1 MTEPRK
7 MLKQGPLPS
16 TQFRQMQ
23 ISMTFESTELLGL
36 SEVERMK
43 ALAHLA
49 NLLLL
54 AAAEGN
60 AAKENDDER

>member
-7 MLKQGPLPS
+7 MLKQGPLPP

-36 SEVERMK
+36 SEAERMK

-54 AAAEGN
+54 AAEGN